1 MGFLWLLED
10 SCRQGRF
17 VSSCE
22 AAAAECCLALLSTRP
37 FARKV
42 HMSGVGRPVAG
53 QTCSIEVN
61 KMDAEL
67 EVRGQPKAV
76 LANDYSA
83 MKRAFEKQY
92 WTVCDE
98 KTPAKSYLERKLESL
113 EKRELRP
120 EKLGD
125 VINYR
130 EDDSMELKPVW
141 DSSGSFKAMK
151 TACSVPLPRD
161 SEELRSRI
169 TLLGTAWLMAAMHQT
184 SNPLLKDLRP
194 YIFTECSDARQ
205 MAHPTWTLL
214 LQYEHEIRAQA
225 YTLMETRGVR
235 LEDAFRQAWCDQTTG
250 DRHFL
255 TPLALEHR
263 KRPEPTGSDDHNRP
277 PQLSK
282 KQRKAEEKKEHLSL
296 AVRLTRLTARRCVS
310 TSTRRIWYAAV
321 VEVALFAHV
330 CGRCFKVGTPMYS
343 WDHKGA

>member
-1 MGFLWLLED
+1 MSEPAKMSPELAFLLE
-10 SCRQGRF
+10 REKIEEAIVEQF
-17 VSSCE
+17 V
-22 AAAAECCLALLSTRP
+22 AAGILTLKHFACLVPDREGMRKLAVTSFGLSDGDLIGMGKIARLICAWETAQTR
-37 FARKV
+37 
-42 HMSGVGRPVAG
+42 
-53 QTCSIEVN
+53 SIEVN

-92 WTVCDE
+92 WTLCDE

-141 DSSGSFKAMK
+141 DSSGSLKAMK

-169 TLLGTAWLMAAMHQT
+169 TLLGTAWVMAAMHQT

-194 YIFTECSDARQ
+194 HIFTEYCDYLLGKHVWGLAAVGSDGRQ

-214 LQYEHEIRAQA
+214 LQYEHEIRRRP
-225 YTLMETRGVR
+225 TR
-235 LEDAFRQAWCDQTTG
+235 
-250 DRHFL
+250 
-255 TPLALEHR
+255 
-263 KRPEPTGSDDHNRP
+263 
-277 PQLSK
+277 
-282 KQRKAEEKKEHLSL
+282 
-296 AVRLTRLTARRCVS
+296 
-310 TSTRRIWYAAV
+310 
-321 VEVALFAHV
+321 
-330 CGRCFKVGTPMYS
+330 
-343 WDHKGA
+343 